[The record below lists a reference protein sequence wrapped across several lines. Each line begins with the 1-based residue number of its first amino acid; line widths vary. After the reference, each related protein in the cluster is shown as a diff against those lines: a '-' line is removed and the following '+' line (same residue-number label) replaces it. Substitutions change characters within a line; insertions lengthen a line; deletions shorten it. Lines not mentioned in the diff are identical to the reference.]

1 MQPDRCR
8 WNSHRCG
15 SRITRARRVAS
26 HVRPNMTTLP
36 SLGSELRHIAESLA
50 REAGDMA
57 LLGRKS
63 GPLTATTKSSPID
76 MVTKFDR
83 ASEAM
88 ITEGLA
94 HLRPDDAIIGE
105 EGAAKQGTSGITWH
119 IDPIDGTTNFYFDLP
134 MWAVSIGAVDEHGP
148 LAGAVY
154 VPALGE
160 MFSGARTEGA
170 TLNGFPICVR
180 DNNDLADALV
190 CTGYSYR
197 ISEREIH
204 AKRVADIVMKVRD
217 LRRFGAAAVDICFV
231 ACGRLDAYFEEHLHS
246 WDLIASQV
254 IATEA
259 GAVFSDYVGK
269 PVTPSQ
275 VIASTPGVH
284 ADLIQLI
291 ATSGPGAS

>member
-1 MQPDRCR
+1 
-8 WNSHRCG
+8 
-15 SRITRARRVAS
+15 
-26 HVRPNMTTLP
+26 MTTSP
-36 SLGSELRHIAESLA
+36 SLASQLRQIAESLA
-50 REAGDMA
+50 RDAGDMA
-57 LLGRKS
+57 LRGRKS

-76 MVTKFDR
+76 MVTQFDK

-88 ITEGLA
+88 ITAGLA
-94 HLRPDDAIIGE
+94 VARPDDAIIGE
-105 EGAAKQGTSGITWH
+105 EGASKEGTSGITWH

-134 MWAVSIGAVDEHGP
+134 MWAVSIGAADEHGP

-170 TLNGFPICVR
+170 TVNGTPISVR
-180 DNNDLADALV
+180 DNNDIADALV

-197 ISEREIH
+197 ISEREVH

-217 LRRFGAAAVDICFV
+217 IRRFGAAAVDLCFV
-231 ACGRLDAYFEEHLHS
+231 ASGRLDAYFEEHLHS
-246 WDLIASQV
+246 WDLVAGQV

-259 GAVFSDYVGK
+259 GAIFSDYVGN

-275 VIASTPGVH
+275 VLAASPGVH
-284 ADLIQLI
+284 SDLIRLI

>member
-1 MQPDRCR
+1 MAR
-8 WNSHRCG
+8 NSRTIV
-15 SRITRARRVAS
+15 SAS
-26 HVRPNMTTLP
+26 A
-36 SLGSELRHIAESLA
+36 SLGSQLRLIAESLA

-57 LLGRKS
+57 LRGRKS

-76 MVTKFDR
+76 VVTQFDK

-88 ITEGLA
+88 ITEGLTQ
-94 HLRPDDAIIGE
+94 LRPDDAIIGE
-105 EGAAKQGTSGITWH
+105 EGAAEAGTSGITWH
-119 IDPIDGTTNFYFDLP
+119 IDPIDGTTNFFFDLP

-160 MFSGARTEGA
+160 MFSGARKEGA
-170 TLNGFPICVR
+170 TLNGAPISVR
-180 DNNDLADALV
+180 DNNDVADALV

-197 ISEREIH
+197 ISEREVH

-217 LRRFGAAAVDICFV
+217 IRRFGAAAVDLCFV
-231 ACGRLDAYFEEHLHS
+231 ACGRLDAYFEEHLNS
-246 WDLIASQV
+246 WDLIAGQV

-259 GAVFSDYVGK
+259 GALFSDYVGN
-269 PVTPSQ
+269 PATPAQ
-275 VIASTPGVH
+275 VLAATPGVH
-284 ADLIQLI
+284 SGLIDLI

>member
-1 MQPDRCR
+1 MATSNGPIV
-8 WNSHRCG
+8 SSSPSIG
-15 SRITRARRVAS
+15 SQ
-26 HVRPNMTTLP
+26 
-36 SLGSELRHIAESLA
+36 LRLIAESLA

-57 LLGRKS
+57 LRGRKS

-76 MVTKFDR
+76 MVTKFDK

-94 HLRPDDAIIGE
+94 KVRPDDSIIGE

-160 MFSGARTEGA
+160 MFSAARTEGA
-170 TLNGFPICVR
+170 TVNGMPIRVR
-180 DNNDLADALV
+180 DNNDVADALV

-197 ISEREIH
+197 ISEREVH

-217 LRRFGAAAVDICFV
+217 IRRFGAAAVDLCFV

-246 WDLIASQV
+246 WDLVAGQV

-259 GAVFSDYVGK
+259 GAIFSDYVGN
-269 PVTPSQ
+269 PVTPAQ
-275 VIASTPGVH
+275 VLAATPGIH
-284 ADLIQLI
+284 ADLIHLI
-291 ATSGPGAS
+291 AASGPGAT

>member
-1 MQPDRCR
+1 
-8 WNSHRCG
+8 
-15 SRITRARRVAS
+15 
-26 HVRPNMTTLP
+26 MTTSP
-36 SLGSELRHIAESLA
+36 SLGSQLRHVAESLA

-76 MVTKFDR
+76 MVTKFDK

-94 HLRPDDAIIGE
+94 QLRPDDAIIGE
-105 EGAAKQGTSGITWH
+105 EGAVKNGTSGITWH

-134 MWAVSIGAVDEHGP
+134 MWAVSIGATDEHGP

-170 TLNGFPICVR
+170 SLNGLPISVR

-190 CTGYSYR
+190 CTGYSYV
-197 ISEREIH
+197 ISEREVH

-217 LRRFGAAAVDICFV
+217 LRRFGAAAVDLCFV

-246 WDLIASQV
+246 WDLIAGQV

-259 GAVFSDYVGK
+259 GAVFSDYVGN

-275 VIASTPGVH
+275 VIAATPGVH
-284 ADLIQLI
+284 ADLIRLI

>member
-1 MQPDRCR
+1 M
-8 WNSHRCG
+8 ST
-15 SRITRARRVAS
+15 SA
-26 HVRPNMTTLP
+26 
-36 SLGSELRHIAESLA
+36 SLGSELRQIAESLA

-57 LLGRKS
+57 LRGRKS

-76 MVTKFDR
+76 MVTKYDK

-88 ITEGLA
+88 ITAGLSQI
-94 HLRPDDAIIGE
+94 RPDDAIIGE
-105 EGAAKQGTSGITWH
+105 EGASTQGTSGITWH

-160 MFSGARTEGA
+160 MFSGSRGEGS
-170 TLNGFPICVR
+170 TVNGQPIKVR
-180 DNNDLADALV
+180 DNNDISDALV

-197 ISEREIH
+197 ISEREVH

-217 LRRFGAAAVDICFV
+217 IRRFGAAAVDLCFV

-246 WDLIASQV
+246 WDLVAGQV

-259 GAVFSDYVGK
+259 GAIITDYVGNTVR
-269 PVTPSQ
+269 PAQ
-275 VIASTPGVH
+275 VLAATPGIH
-284 ADLIQLI
+284 ADLIHLI
-291 ATSGPGAS
+291 ATSGPSAS